1 MESILSQKLEKLV
14 CNRDDSDHFT
24 VELKWKLVR
33 LSKPPSNPQSFIM
46 NHEIEIYFK
55 VGVTLSKSM
64 VMFKKSICMLVCWW
78 KSPYQDWI
86 HRQDLFTGSK
96 SLLPERNRLEQVR
109 ESSVQGSKLGPTS
122 ICATVDQFVALK
134 NGDKHWYENA
144 DMFSKTQLAGNFQF
158 LRLSK
163 SIFSKHFRLSLISVS

>member
-33 LSKPPSNPQSFIM
+33 LSKPPSNPESFIM

-78 KSPYQDWI
+78 KSPFQDWI

-144 DMFSKTQLAGNFQF
+144 DMFSKTQLAGNVQF